1 MIVLYLS
8 FLSAVFP
15 MQSEYT
21 LRRLKVFVKD
31 TLKVHGRSSGGI
43 SGNNNDKN
51 ENNKKNNSKRRR
63 EICDALAKTAVKRTK
78 KLSNL

>member
-1 MIVLYLS
+1 
-8 FLSAVFP
+8 
-15 MQSEYT
+15 
-21 LRRLKVFVKD
+21 VKD
-31 TLKVHGRSSGGI
+31 NLKVHGRSSEGI
-43 SGNNNDKN
+43 SGNNKDKN